1 MEQSKHHSLMSL
13 FLFVIAYQK
22 PFANRSL
29 IFVEDAKINQFFF
42 FFFFLD
48 SQLTNYPFLCNQRR
62 MDCQVCKSDKLNV
75 IGESYRAT
83 SLKSNSPL
91 NGKFN

>member
-29 IFVEDAKINQFFF
+29 IFVEDAKINQFFLIVSSQTIHF
-42 FFFFLD
+42 F
-48 SQLTNYPFLCNQRR
+48 
-62 MDCQVCKSDKLNV
+62 V
-75 IGESYRAT
+75 IKGEWIVKYA
-83 SLKSNSPL
+83 KVIN
-91 NGKFN
+91 

>member
-29 IFVEDAKINQFFF
+29 IFVEDAKINQFFLIVSSLTIHF
-42 FFFFLD
+42 F
-48 SQLTNYPFLCNQRR
+48 
-62 MDCQVCKSDKLNV
+62 V
-75 IGESYRAT
+75 IKGEWIVKYA
-83 SLKSNSPL
+83 KVIN
-91 NGKFN
+91 